1 MLLNILHGDPD
12 NYDMRFE
19 ALNSLQTVLKEA
31 GGFPTEVREFMET
44 LELPPEPPDPKILAE
59 IERKR
64 AEEEAKENERLR
76 LEEEAEAAKAAKEA
90 AKAAKEAAKNA
101 QMNGHAEKPKN
112 PKLEQLENGAGSRR
126 GSASSVVLGG
136 LERRGS
142 YYGDD
147 VSKKAT
153 VAMVVDDPDSKKNIN
168 ALLDEG
174 RP

>member
-90 AKAAKEAAKNA
+90 AKEAAKNA
-101 QMNGHAEKPKN
+101 KMNGHAEKPKN
-112 PKLEQLENGAGSRR
+112 PKLEALTPENGAGSRR

-136 LERRGS
+136 MERRGS